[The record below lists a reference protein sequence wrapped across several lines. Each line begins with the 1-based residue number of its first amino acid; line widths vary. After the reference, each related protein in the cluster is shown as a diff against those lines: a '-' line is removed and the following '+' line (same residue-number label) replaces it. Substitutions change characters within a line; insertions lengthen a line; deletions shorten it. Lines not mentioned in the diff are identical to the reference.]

1 MEFIYLSIKQ
11 IRHLVGAAAL
21 CLAMLFTLLPTAAQ
35 AAPMHRDHGSK
46 CAYHHK
52 VVAGE
57 SLSTIAVHYGVSQRN
72 LANAN
77 SIYNR
82 DRIYAGQR
90 LCIPSYDY
98 TYRPIYGP
106 SHVVQ
111 KGESLST
118 IAKHYGV
125 SVRALAK
132 ANQIYNRDVIYA
144 GQKLRLPH

>member
-21 CLAMLFTLLPTAAQ
+21 CLAMLFTLLPT
-35 AAPMHRDHGSK
+35 
-46 CAYHHK
+46 
-52 VVAGE
+52 
-57 SLSTIAVHYGVSQRN
+57 VSQRN

-90 LCIPSYDY
+90 LCIPSYGY

>member
-1 MEFIYLSIKQ
+1 MRFTHLSVKS
-11 IRHLVGAAAL
+11 IRNLAAAAAL
-21 CLAMLFTLLPTAAQ
+21 CLAMLFTFLPTAAQ
-35 AAPMHRDHGSK
+35 AAPMHSDHSHK

-57 SLSTIAVHYGVSQRN
+57 SLSTISVHYGVSQRN

-77 SIYNR
+77 FIYNQ

-90 LCIPSYDY
+90 LCIPSYNY
-98 TYRPIYGP
+98 NYRPIYGP

-111 KGESLST
+111 KGESLWS

-125 SVRALAK
+125 SVRALAR
-132 ANQIYNRDVIYA
+132 ANRIYNRDVVYA
-144 GQKLRLPH
+144 GQRLRLPH

>member
-1 MEFIYLSIKQ
+1 MNLTHLSAKS
-11 IRHLVGAAAL
+11 IRNLAAATAL
-21 CLAMLFTLLPTAAQ
+21 CLAMLFTFLPTAAQ
-35 AAPMHRDHGSK
+35 AAPMHSDRGQK

-57 SLSTIAVHYGVSQRN
+57 SLSKIAVHYGVSQRN

-77 SIYNR
+77 FVYNQ

-90 LCIPSYDY
+90 LCIPSYGY
-98 TYRPIYGP
+98 TYQPIYGS

-132 ANQIYNRDVIYA
+132 ANRIYNRDVIYA
-144 GQKLRLPH
+144 GQRLRLPH